1 MWGQGVA
8 VGAAATG
15 LADWSDSYG
24 AERCTGLWHALLTTT
39 ALLLYLVSLI
49 FRPQASR
56 WESLPGALLG
66 TVVCGPFRAEVK
78 PHEPEI
84 SPVTSGTRR

>member
-15 LADWSDSYG
+15 LADWGDSYG
-24 AERCTGLWHALLTTT
+24 AERCTGLWHALLNTT

-49 FRPQASR
+49 FRLQASR
-56 WESLPGALLG
+56 WESLPSALLG
-66 TVVCGPFRAEVK
+66 TVCMRPLQG
-78 PHEPEI
+78 
-84 SPVTSGTRR
+84 